1 MAACGECLTWG
12 GGAGGLH
19 ARTQLRTQYI
29 MRERSSGGHPRLRS
43 SATSAE
49 GWPPR
54 PRIPLF
60 DQSFPPAVPPPC
72 PAQQL
77 IWDLFVGRAIW
88 LDSLSRGTPFTWS
101 ALTLTN
107 GIGPPGLLLYV
118 LLCISSGR
126 GLPTLGYE
134 PSEDRS

>member
-1 MAACGECLTWG
+1 M
-12 GGAGGLH
+12 
-19 ARTQLRTQYI
+19 
-29 MRERSSGGHPRLRS
+29 
-43 SATSAE
+43 
-49 GWPPR
+49 
-54 PRIPLF
+54 
-60 DQSFPPAVPPPC
+60 
-72 PAQQL
+72 